1 VLSCLLFIPCLP
13 ASLLTYL
20 LFLLAYLVTYFLTD
34 SLTYLIIISLPYLLI
49 ISTTQWT
56 CTIASIKDFGTD
68 CEFFGALNSSTNG
81 ILNVPENVMSPS
93 ISYSIVVQVSSPD
106 GRIARKTV
114 TVNPSLAGG
123 VKVSISNTIRTFNIG
138 SKQVLVGLVTSANAA
153 TSTWTVTDVL
163 GTAVPYTA
171 LTVPRKDFLAFDTA
185 SEVAYPLS
193 FRKGDFV
200 GGGTYT
206 FKLTAHPTDDPTL
219 VTYSEIVL
227 IANIQPNG
235 GYVTSTPASGRAVI
249 TQFLIS
255 TPGWTTDAASMPL
268 SYSFSYRLTPSA
280 PYLTLAASSIRAFT
294 TSTLPAGL
302 SQLNNTITVRA
313 KATDI
318 FQSSATAVTA
328 VAVKID
334 KSADLTL
341 IATTALNKAFLI
353 GDINLVYQTV
363 NNVRHVL
370 LCFAHTLVLNYPC
383 IFIFIMMYCIYK
395 CHQSFC
401 SIWQHTLLDNH
412 TLIHR

>member
-1 VLSCLLFIPCLP
+1 MLSCLLFIPCLLAYLP
-13 ASLLTYL
+13 TYFLLTY
-20 LFLLAYLVTYFLTD
+20 FFSYVITHFRTDSPTYQLSI
-34 SLTYLIIISLPYLLI
+34 SLTYQLI

-56 CTIASIKDFGTD
+56 CTIASIKNFGKE
-68 CEFFGALNSSTNG
+68 CEFFRALNSSTNG
-81 ILNVPENVMSPS
+81 ILNLPGNVMSPF
-93 ISYSIVVQVSSPD
+93 ISYSIVVLVSSPD

-114 TVNPSLAGG
+114 TVNPALARG

-138 SKQVLVGLVTSANAA
+138 TKQVLVGLVTSANAA
-153 TSTWTVTDVL
+153 TSTWTVTDAL
-163 GTAVPYTA
+163 GTVVPYTA
-171 LTVPRKDFLAFDTA
+171 LTVPKKDFLAFDTA

-219 VTYSEIVL
+219 ITYSEIVL

-280 PYLTLAASSIRAFT
+280 PYLTLASSSIRAFT
-294 TSTLPAGL
+294 SSTLPAGL
-302 SQLNNTITVRA
+302 SQLNNSITVRA

-318 FQSSATAVTA
+318 YQSAATATTS

-363 NNVRHVL
+363 NNVRSV
-370 LCFAHTLVLNYPC
+370 
-383 IFIFIMMYCIYK
+383 
-395 CHQSFC
+395 
-401 SIWQHTLLDNH
+401 
-412 TLIHR
+412 

>member
-1 VLSCLLFIPCLP
+1 
-13 ASLLTYL
+13 
-20 LFLLAYLVTYFLTD
+20 
-34 SLTYLIIISLPYLLI
+34 
-49 ISTTQWT
+49 
-56 CTIASIKDFGTD
+56 
-68 CEFFGALNSSTNG
+68 
-81 ILNVPENVMSPS
+81 MSPY
-93 ISYSIVVQVSSPD
+93 ISYSIVVLVSSPD

-114 TVNPSLAGG
+114 TVNPAPARG

-138 SKQVLVGLVTSANAA
+138 TKQVLVGLVTSANAA
-153 TSTWTVTDVL
+153 TSTWTVTDAL
-163 GTAVPYTA
+163 GTVVPYTA
-171 LTVPRKDFLAFDTA
+171 LTVPQKDFLAFDTA

-206 FKLTAHPTDDPTL
+206 FKLTAHPTDDPSL
-219 VTYSEIVL
+219 ITYSEIVL

-280 PYLTLAASSIRAFT
+280 PYLTLAAASIRAFT

-302 SQLNNTITVRA
+302 SQLNNSITVRA
-313 KATDI
+313 KASDI
-318 FQSSATAVTA
+318 FQSSATAVTS

-353 GDINLVYQTV
+353 GDINLVFQTV
-363 NNVRHVL
+363 NNVSNMIHYFPHFDVPLTLYVHLDFNELQSQILSISLEQLVSSPQGHTIIFL
-370 LCFAHTLVLNYPC
+370 LTA
-383 IFIFIMMYCIYK
+383 I
-395 CHQSFC
+395 
-401 SIWQHTLLDNH
+401 
-412 TLIHR
+412 LICYTHPTTPLGGE